1 MRALSFLT
9 LCQEKTIWIGRE
21 ELVVGERG
29 SAPKVVPTFPELTC
43 HTIED
48 LQTLEQR
55 EKVNYRLEEDV
66 LEIYKQEIIPYWS
79 GRTMR
84 EKIFNHVPE
93 KWRSAYEA
101 GMFTEFMEQR
111 APGHTTLDDLVYQKG
126 MLDLKAD
133 IENSLSS
140 LDFLHDSQAT
150 EKWDSLRAMSVACD
164 AAMVFAERH
173 AALAEEMAGQEQ
185 DSSRKQEL
193 EEISRVCRRIPAHA
207 PRNFREAIQMYWFVH
222 LGTITELNGWDSM
235 NPGHLDQH
243 LYPFYRDDMEKGIL
257 DSEQAKELLGCLWIK
272 FNNHPAPPKV
282 GVTAA
287 ESGTY
292 NDFTNINLGGL
303 KPDGSDGVNDLS
315 YLLLEVIDEI
325 HLLQPGC
332 NVQISRKTPDH
343 FLKEACRVIR
353 KGYGYPSVFN
363 ADVVV
368 SEQVRAGK
376 SIEDARSGGTSGCI
390 ETGCFGKEAY
400 ILTGYLNVPK
410 ILELA
415 LNRGIDPL
423 SGKQLG
429 PDTGKPEEF
438 SGFDELYEAFEKQLQ
453 SVVDLKVRV
462 NQYIEQMFAR
472 YMPAPF
478 LSAVIRDCIEK
489 GRDYYNGGPRYNTS
503 YIQCCGI
510 GTVTDS
516 LSALKKHVYESGSVS
531 MAEMLGALS
540 GNFKGREDLRLD
552 LVNKTPKFGNDDDYA
567 DRIMKKVYDSL
578 FRFID
583 GRPNTKGGEYHLN
596 MLSTTCH
603 VYFGTK
609 LGASP
614 DGRLAGFPESD
625 GTSPAHGAD
634 RKGPTAVCKS
644 LGKMDQVKSGG
655 TLLNQRFL
663 PDVLKGEEGLVKL
676 SQLIRGYFRMDG
688 HHIQFNVL
696 GTETLKAAQE
706 NPEAYRDLLVRV
718 AGYSDY
724 FCDLTPDLQNE
735 IMKRTA
741 QGEF

>member
-1 MRALSFLT
+1 
-9 LCQEKTIWIGRE
+9 
-21 ELVVGERG
+21 
-29 SAPKVVPTFPELTC
+29 PELTC
-43 HTIED
+43 HTLDD
-48 LQTLEQR
+48 LQTLEKR
-55 EKVNYRLEEDV
+55 EKVNYRLEGDV
-66 LEIYKQEIIPYWS
+66 LEIYEHKIIPYWS

-84 EKIFNHVPE
+84 EKIFSHVPE
-93 KWRSAYEA
+93 EWKSAYEA

-111 APGHTTLDDLVYQKG
+111 APGHTTLDDLVYGKG

-133 IENSLSS
+133 IDKALAGLDPLS
-140 LDFLHDSQAT
+140 DFQTT
-150 EKWDSLRAMSVACD
+150 EKEESLQAMSMACD
-164 AAMVFAERH
+164 AAIVFAERH
-173 AALAEEMAGQEQ
+173 AEMAAELAGQEL
-185 DSSRKQEL
+185 DPLRKREL
-193 EEISRVCRRIPAHA
+193 EEITRTCRWVPANA
-207 PRNFREAIQMYWFVH
+207 PRNFREALQMYWFVH

-235 NPGHLDQH
+235 NPGRLDQH
-243 LYPFYRDDMEKGIL
+243 LYPFYKVDLEKGIL
-257 DSEQAKELLGCLWIK
+257 DREQAKELLGCLWIK

-315 YLLLEVIDEI
+315 YLLLEVMDEI

-332 NVQISRKTPDH
+332 NVQISRKTPDY
-343 FLKEACRVIR
+343 FLREACRVIR

-368 SEQVRAGK
+368 AEQVRAGK
-376 SIEDARSGGTSGCI
+376 SVEDARSGGTSGCI

-410 ILELA
+410 ILELV
-415 LNRGIDPL
+415 LNRGSDPF

-429 PDTGKPEEF
+429 PDTGDPEGF
-438 SGFDELYEAFEKQLQ
+438 SGFDELYVAFEAQLKY
-453 SVVDLKVRV
+453 VVDLKVRV

-489 GRDYYNGGPRYNTS
+489 GRDYYNGGPRYNTN

-516 LSALKKHVYESGSVS
+516 LSSLKKHVFESGSVS
-531 MAEMLGALS
+531 MGEMLAALS
-540 GNFKGREDLRLD
+540 ENFKGQEALRLD
-552 LVNKTPKFGNDDDYA
+552 LVNRTPKFGNDDDYA
-567 DRIMKKVYDSL
+567 DSIMKKVYDSL
-578 FRFID
+578 FRTIE
-583 GRPNTKGGEYHLN
+583 GRPNTKGGRYHLN

-609 LGASP
+609 LGATP
-614 DGRLAGFPESD
+614 DGRPAGFPESD
-625 GTSPAHGAD
+625 GTSPSHGAD
-634 RKGPTAVCKS
+634 RKGPTAVCNS

-663 PDVLKGEEGLVKL
+663 PDVLRGEDGLVKL
-676 SQLIRGYFRMDG
+676 SQLIRGYFRLDG
-688 HHIQFNVL
+688 HHIQFNVV

-706 NPEAYRDLLVRV
+706 NPEDYRDLLVRV

-724 FCDLTPDLQNE
+724 FCDLTPDLQAE
-735 IMKRTA
+735 IMHRTA